1 MRALVAL
8 LLFVSV
14 PCGLAQRDFLTAE
27 EADLVRLAQE
37 PSDRL
42 KFYVQFAQQRLELV
56 RQLLQQEKPGR
67 AALVHDLL
75 DEYTKIIDAIDVV
88 VDDALQ
94 RKLEVALGTEAV
106 AAGEKEMLAVLEK
119 IVASQPKDR
128 ARYEF
133 VLDQA
138 VETTRDSL
146 ELAQEDLAKRSEAVA
161 AREEREKKERE
172 SALSPKEA
180 DQKRAAE
187 KKTEEEKEK
196 KKPPTLL
203 RKGETVKKTP

>member
-1 MRALVAL
+1 MRVLVAL
-8 LLFVSV
+8 LLFVGV
-14 PCGLAQRDFLTAE
+14 PRGLAQRDFLTAE

-37 PSDRL
+37 PNDRL

-88 VDDALQ
+88 ADDALQ
-94 RKLEVALGTEAV
+94 RKLEVALGIEAV
-106 AAGEKEMLAVLEK
+106 AAGEKGMLAVLEK
-119 IVASQPKDR
+119 IVASHPKDY

-146 ELAQEDLAKRSEAVA
+146 ELAQEDLAKRSETVA

-180 DQKRAAE
+180 EDKRAAD
-187 KKTEEEKEK
+187 KKAEEEKDK

>member
-14 PCGLAQRDFLTAE
+14 PRGLAQRDFLTAE

-37 PSDRL
+37 PSDRV

-94 RKLEVALGTEAV
+94 RKLEVALGMEAV

-119 IVASQPKDR
+119 IVASQPKDH

-172 SALSPKEA
+172 SALAPKEA

-187 KKTEEEKEK
+187 KKTEEEKDK